1 MHNIILAQIIIRCY
15 NKSMPNDYITIKA
28 LSKELDGF
36 LEGGKID
43 KITMPEKDEVNLM
56 VRANNKNY
64 TLAISCNATNP
75 KVHLTH
81 QKKASPITAP
91 AFCMHLRKYLQNGNI
106 ERIYTLNEDRIIV
119 IEILSKNEMRDTVF
133 FKLIAEM
140 MGRYSNIIMVNEKDI
155 ITDAL
160 KQVPFDVMTKRTL
173 VPSAKY
179 IVPEQPKIKLS
190 EKDKILALLNDYSGT
205 SISTLLANNISGIA
219 KSTAQEIVHISNVD
233 ESKPHLDTDDI
244 NKILDAINT
253 FDNIYDSSLYS
264 PCVSI
269 VNGTPQDFFVTKYAS
284 LAEYKK
290 YETLNNAI
298 ENCLT
303 QKDDIMRQQEKTKY
317 LQKAYS
323 SFLSKCKKRLEKSNQ
338 RLAEASSKETYR
350 IYGELILANLY
361 RINKGDSKAVLQ
373 NYYEDGSPDI
383 TINLDETLSP
393 QQNAQTYFKK
403 YNKLKHTEEIA
414 LEQIAEL
421 DNTMAYLKSIEPYIS
436 RAKTPQEILELQK
449 EFENIGALKAH
460 RQKGNKKPVE
470 APPIHYL
477 YKGFNIYVGKN
488 NLQNDKLTFKVA
500 NGGDIWLHTK
510 AFHGSH
516 TIICLE
522 SKQINDD
529 VIKFAAEVCAY
540 YSDCDNSSKVEVD
553 YTQRKNVKRHPN
565 KNPGMVLYEVYKT
578 ANVTPNEHKE
588 YLV

>member
-1 MHNIILAQIIIRCY
+1 
-15 NKSMPNDYITIKA
+15 MPNDYITIKA
-28 LSKELDGF
+28 LTKELDNF
-36 LEGGKID
+36 LKGGKID
-43 KITMPEKDEVNLM
+43 KVTMPEKDEVNLM
-56 VRANNKNY
+56 IRANNKNY
-64 TLAISCNATNP
+64 TLAISCNASNP
-75 KVHLTH
+75 KIHLTH
-81 QKKASPITAP
+81 QKKISPITAP

-106 ERIYTLNEDRIIV
+106 QDIYTLNEDRIIV
-119 IEILSKNEMRDTVF
+119 IEVLSKNEMRDTVS
-133 FKLIAEM
+133 FKLITEM
-140 MGRYSNIIMVNEKDI
+140 MGRYSNIIMVNDKDI

-190 EKDKILALLNDYSGT
+190 EKDKILALLNNYSGT
-205 SISTLLANNISGIA
+205 SISTCLANNISGIA
-219 KSTAQEIVHISNVD
+219 KSTAQEIVHVASID
-233 ESKPHLDTDDI
+233 DTKQDLTNEDI
-244 NKILDAINT
+244 NKILDAIAT
-253 FDNIYDSSLYS
+253 FDNIYQSSLFM

-269 VNGTPQDFFVTKYAS
+269 VNGNPQDFYVTKYATIS
-284 LAEYKK
+284 EYRK

-298 ENCLT
+298 ENCLM

-317 LQKAYS
+317 LQKAYNA
-323 SFLSKCKKRLEKSNQ
+323 FLSKCKKRLEKSNQ
-338 RLAEASSKETYR
+338 RLAESSSKETYR

-361 RINKGDSKAVLQ
+361 RINKGDSKVTLQ
-373 NYYEDGSPDI
+373 NYYEESMPDV
-383 TINLDETLSP
+383 TISLDETLSP
-393 QQNAQTYFKK
+393 QQNAQAFFKK

-414 LEQIAEL
+414 LEQIKEL
-421 DNTMAYLKSIEPYIS
+421 TETMDYLSTIEPYIS
-436 RAKTPQEILELQK
+436 RANTPQEILELQR
-449 EFENIGALKAH
+449 ELENIGALKAH

-488 NLQNDKLTFKVA
+488 NLQNDKLTFKIA

-522 SKQINDD
+522 GNEINDD

-540 YSDCDNSSKVEVD
+540 YSDCDNNSKVEVD

-578 ANVTPNEHKE
+578 ANVMPLDHKE
-588 YLV
+588 YLK